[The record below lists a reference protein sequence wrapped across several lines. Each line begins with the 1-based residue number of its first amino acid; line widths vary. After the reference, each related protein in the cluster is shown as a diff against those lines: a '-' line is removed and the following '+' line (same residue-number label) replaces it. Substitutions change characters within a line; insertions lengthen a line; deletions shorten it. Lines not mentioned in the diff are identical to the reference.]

1 MELNYLANFYTI
13 GYFVIILC
21 LINPN
26 AVSSNIHYITR
37 EAITISNIYNYN
49 QQQLSKLRT
58 NERNVASGISRSQSA
73 DPNLSTQSRT
83 PTHPLILAGR
93 IFHLLKHSGLLPLSQ
108 ADTGDI
114 MSTRNIP
121 INNNRKELEDQD
133 MERSQVLLENDG

>member
-58 NERNVASGISRSQSA
+58 DDKNIASGVSRSPTSK
-73 DPNLSTQSRT
+73 PNLSTLSKA

-93 IFHLLKHSGLLPLSQ
+93 IFHLLKHSGLLPLFQ
-108 ADTGDI
+108 ADTRDI
-114 MSTRNIP
+114 MSIRNIP
-121 INNNRKELEDQD
+121 INSNLKELEDQD
-133 MERSQVLLENDG
+133 MERSQVLLENDR